1 CNDYTIFCKNTL
13 HKSYNSTTYSNITI
27 ERTLHKIII
36 THITFYIYKKILFQA
51 IKHMMHKIDTQLLC
65 RHLGCHTSAVQN
77 FEPTDLHTSLTKSGS
92 DRRTVRSPGPDR
104 PPFKK

>member
-13 HKSYNSTTYSNITI
+13 HKSYNSTSYSNITI

-51 IKHMMHKIDTQLLC
+51 IQAHDAYNRYTTTVQTPRVSQISNPRNDKLRLVVWSD
-65 RHLGCHTSAVQN
+65 SA
-77 FEPTDLHTSLTKSGS
+77 
-92 DRRTVRSPGPDR
+92 GPAKEQR
-104 PPFKK
+104 YEGR